1 MPSSN
6 RLPSRRHIIL
16 RPAPDHSL
24 RYRLTAPGP
33 IQSSHSP
40 TQRAKAPGRHEN
52 INSIRGCVYPVTD
65 GPFQSLTSRERS
77 PATRPGAVKG
87 DGREKGRQNYNANP
101 TRRHTPYHG
110 QLDAACFQP
119 CPPLSLFCC
128 SLSCVSPLV
137 SSLSLSY
144 FCLFPIAGS
153 ILLPVGDQTLT
164 LLLSRNDTPAR
175 YPRQMSKEKKTRWQE
190 RGNK

>member
-24 RYRLTAPGP
+24 RYRLTTPGP

-40 TQRAKAPGRHEN
+40 TQQAKAPGRHEN

-87 DGREKGRQNYNANP
+87 DGREKGRQTTTQ
-101 TRRHTPYHG
+101 TRRDDTPPTTDNST
-110 QLDAACFQP
+110 QPVSSPACP
-119 CPPLSLFCC
+119 SLFFVVLC
-128 SLSCVSPLV
+128 LV
-137 SSLSLSY
+137 
-144 FCLFPIAGS
+144 C
-153 ILLPVGDQTLT
+153 
-164 LLLSRNDTPAR
+164 LLLSLLFPSPIFACFPSRAPFCC
-175 YPRQMSKEKKTRWQE
+175 QLVTRP
-190 RGNK
+190 